1 MLIELS
7 QEHLARAGDRIEAV
21 FTFLAARGYA
31 ACELTPD
38 GEFLP
43 VDAPADG
50 DFWFISRDNGK
61 IVIPGRPVG
70 RGPRKP

>member
-7 QEHLARAGDRIEAV
+7 QEHLARAGDQIEAV

-38 GEFLP
+38 GKFLP
-43 VDAPADG
+43 VDAPVDG
-50 DFWFISRDNGK
+50 DFWFIPSDND
-61 IVIPGRPVG
+61 RTNDA
-70 RGPRKP
+70 